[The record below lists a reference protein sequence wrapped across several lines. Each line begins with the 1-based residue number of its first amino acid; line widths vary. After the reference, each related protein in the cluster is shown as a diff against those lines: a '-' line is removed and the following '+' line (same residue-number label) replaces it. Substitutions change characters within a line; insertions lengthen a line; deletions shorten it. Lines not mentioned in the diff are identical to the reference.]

1 MKLTSFISYVIF
13 FMSFILGRIIQNIN
27 MSDKQPEVTDCTKQQ
42 QDKPTAEVVLQI
54 EKNQQEQMQ
63 SFASILQTSL
73 SQFITSLGQLL
84 KSEQQKNDRRRP
96 RGDRK
101 CNKKG

>member
-1 MKLTSFISYVIF
+1 
-13 FMSFILGRIIQNIN
+13 

-42 QDKPTAEVVLQI
+42 QDKAATEVVLQI
-54 EKNQQEQMQ
+54 EKNQQKQMQ
-63 SFASILQTSL
+63 SFSSILQTNL

-84 KSEQQKNDRRRP
+84 KSEQQKTDRRRP

>member
-1 MKLTSFISYVIF
+1 
-13 FMSFILGRIIQNIN
+13 
-27 MSDKQPEVTDCTKQQ
+27 MSDKQPEVTDCTKQ

-84 KSEQQKNDRRRP
+84 KSEQQKTDRRRP

>member
-1 MKLTSFISYVIF
+1 
-13 FMSFILGRIIQNIN
+13 

-42 QDKPTAEVVLQI
+42 QDKAATEVVLQI
-54 EKNQQEQMQ
+54 EKNQQKQMQ
-63 SFASILQTSL
+63 SFSSILQTSL

-84 KSEQQKNDRRRP
+84 KSEQQKTDRRRP
-96 RGDRK
+96 TGDRK